1 MLSTLLQ
8 TCTYDVGMYSC
19 THDVGTAALRSSNVL
34 HSTDTSLITLI
45 CLKNDIDAGY
55 SVFAVLYGPLVPFYS
70 LFAMI
75 SSDSMIIVY
84 CSDYQLEDTRE

>member
-1 MLSTLLQ
+1 MYLW
-8 TCTYDVGMYSC
+8 CTHVLNC
-19 THDVGTAALRSSNVL
+19 THDVGTVALRSSNVL

-55 SVFAVLYGPLVPFYS
+55 SVFAGLYDPLVPFHS

-75 SSDSMIIVY
+75 SSDSMITVY
-84 CSDYQLEDTRE
+84 CLDYQLEDTRE